1 MRLTN
6 VVYQANLIVQIDL
19 KCLVHQ
25 LNNVRY
31 NPRTFSGLI
40 YQNRKI
46 GGNCLIFSNGKINCN
61 GACSDFDSGVKRLR
75 RYARILQRLGY
86 VVRLSEIRLITA
98 SAVHKL
104 SGRINVESLCRIQDF
119 QYNPE
124 LFPAVMLRR
133 QGIHFT
139 CHLSGSLLITGIKN
153 STDLD
158 NVVLPTIVEIEM
170 CL

>member
-6 VVYQANLIVQIDL
+6 VVYQANLNVQIDL
-19 KCLVHQ
+19 NCLVHQ

-61 GACSDFDSGVKRLR
+61 GACSDFGVKRLR

-86 VVRLSEIRLITA
+86 VVRLSEIRLVTA

-104 SGRINVESLCRIQDF
+104 SGRINVKSLSRIPDF

-124 LFPAVMLRR
+124 LFPAAMLRR

-139 CHLSGSLLITGIKN
+139 CHLRGSVLITGIKH

-158 NVVLPTIVEIEM
+158 NVVFPTMVKIE
-170 CL
+170 LLVV

>member
-6 VVYQANLIVQIDL
+6 VVYQANLNVQIDL

-31 NPRTFSGLI
+31 NPHTFSGLI

-86 VVRLSEIRLITA
+86 VVRLSEIRLVTA

-104 SGRINVESLCRIQDF
+104 SGRINVKSLCRIQDF

-153 STDLD
+153 SKDLD

>member
-6 VVYQANLIVQIDL
+6 VVYQANLNVQIYL
-19 KCLVHQ
+19 NCLVHQ
-25 LNNVRY
+25 LNNY

-46 GGNCLIFSNGKINCN
+46 GGNCLIFSNEKINCN

-86 VVRLSEIRLITA
+86 VVRLSEIRLVTA

-104 SGRINVESLCRIQDF
+104 SGRRNVKSLCRIQDF